1 MAGTIH
7 DIGKMQVSTEILS
20 KCGKLTELEFDM
32 IKTHSQASYDILK
45 TIEFQWPI
53 AELALQHHERMDGS
67 GYPSGLKDESILIE
81 ARILSVA
88 DVVDA
93 IVPHRSYRP
102 ALGIEKAQEEIF
114 DNRGIV
120 YDSDVVDACL
130 SIISETN
137 VWT

>member
-53 AELALQHHERMDGS
+53 AELALQHHERIDGS

-81 ARILSVA
+81 ARILSVV

-114 DNRGIV
+114 DNRDIV
-120 YDSDVVDACL
+120 YDTDVVDACL
-130 SIISETN
+130 SIISGTN